1 MKLLVMPDDGPG
13 AVLAALDKARTSIEL
28 VIFRLDMKDVI
39 ASLTSAIKRGVAVR
53 ALIAHTNKGGE
64 KTLRK
69 LETRLLD
76 IGATVSRTPD
86 DFVRYHGKFIII
98 DGKMLMLNGFNFT
111 WLDMERSR
119 SFGVST
125 TVKAL
130 VREAQKLFQAD
141 CDRQEYVCNSPRLI
155 VSPDNARTRL
165 GEFIKGARK
174 QLLIYDTAVSDPRML
189 RLLAERQAKGVDVR
203 IIGKVSKHAT
213 LSAQKYPGKRLHIR
227 AIIRDGHTAFIGS
240 QSLRRL
246 ELDRR
251 REVGVLISERPVVK
265 KMVEV
270 FEGDWAKTAAAKRDD
285 PADTGKDVKKS
296 DGTDTPESK
305 SRKGEPSEKES
316 EKAIA

>member
-13 AVLAALDKARTSIEL
+13 AVLAALDKARTSIEV
-28 VIFRLDMKDVI
+28 VIFRLDMKDML

-69 LETRLLD
+69 LETKLLE
-76 IGATVSRTPD
+76 IGVTVSRTAD

-98 DGKMLMLNGFNFT
+98 DGKILMLNGFNFT

-119 SFGVST
+119 SFGVAT
-125 TVKAL
+125 TVRTL
-130 VREAQKLFQAD
+130 VKDAQKLFQAD
-141 CDRQEYVCNSPRLI
+141 CDRQEYTVSSPRLI

-165 GEFIKGARK
+165 GDFIRGAKK
-174 QLLIYDTAVSDPRML
+174 QLLIYDPAVSDPRML
-189 RLLAERQAKGVDVR
+189 RLIAERQAKGVDVR

-227 AIIRDGHTAFIGS
+227 AIIRDGAKAFIGS

-265 KMVEV
+265 RMVEV
-270 FEGDWAKTAAAKRDD
+270 FESDWAKTPAAKQDELTD
-285 PADTGKDVKKS
+285 AASKESGKGSGGKDDSKKAELS
-296 DGTDTPESK
+296 A
-305 SRKGEPSEKES
+305 KES